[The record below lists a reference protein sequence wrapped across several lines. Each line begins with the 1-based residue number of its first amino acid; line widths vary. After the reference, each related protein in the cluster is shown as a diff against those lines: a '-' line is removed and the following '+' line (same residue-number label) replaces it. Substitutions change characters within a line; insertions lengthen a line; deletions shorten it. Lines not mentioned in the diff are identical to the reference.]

1 MFADEDKLVKERIEA
16 KNGLENYAY
25 TLKNQLNDEAQLGGK
40 VDADDKTKILDAVK
54 EKTEWLEANGATATK
69 EEIEAQKAELEAIV
83 NPITSKL
90 YGGAGGPG
98 GPGGESG
105 PSGDDEDRMRDEL

>member
-16 KNGLENYAY
+16 KNALENYAY
-25 TLKNQLNDEAQLGGK
+25 SLKNQLNDEAQLGGK

-54 EKTEWLEANGATATK
+54 VATDWLDANGATATK
-69 EEIEAQKAELEAIV
+69 EEIEEKKAELEAIV

-98 GPGGESG
+98 GESG
-105 PSGDDEDRMRDEL
+105 APPTDEEDRMRDEL